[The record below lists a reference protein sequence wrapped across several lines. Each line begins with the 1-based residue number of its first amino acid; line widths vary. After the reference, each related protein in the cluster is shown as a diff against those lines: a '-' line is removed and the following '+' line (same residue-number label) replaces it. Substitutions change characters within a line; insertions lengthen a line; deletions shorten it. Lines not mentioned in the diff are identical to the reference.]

1 MSTTPTGIGI
11 VGCGVISEAYA
22 AKLASIPDVAVVAC
36 ADLVPERA
44 QELARKHGIP
54 LALEPEKLLRHPDV
68 EVVLNLTIP
77 AVHAQVA
84 MAALEAGKSVY
95 GEKPLALG
103 FDDGVRLLERAAR
116 AGLRIGCAPDTFL
129 GAGIQTCRKLID
141 DGAIGEP
148 VAANAFFLSPGPERW
163 HPRPQIFYQRGAGPL
178 FDLGPYYLTALVALL
193 GPARRVTSSAR
204 ITHARRE
211 ITSQP
216 LAGTMLD
223 VEVPTHVASVIDFR
237 AGPVATLVTSF
248 DVQAARAR
256 NIEIYGTEGTLAVPD
271 PNTFGGPVQLRRRG
285 DTEWSDVALSH
296 ANAAQSR
303 GIGLVEMVRALRAGR
318 KHRASGELACHVLEL
333 MEKIIT
339 ASRTGRHRAVETR
352 CERPAALAAGLPDDV
367 FELDPSP
374 ASTREGA
381 PT

>member
-1 MSTTPTGIGI
+1 VTPARTGIGI
-11 VGCGVISEAYA
+11 VGCGVISQAYA
-22 AKLASIPDVAVVAC
+22 AKLAAIPDVEVVAC

-44 QELARKHGIP
+44 RELAAKHGIP
-54 LALEPEKLLRHPDV
+54 FALDPEKLLRHPDV

-77 AVHAQVA
+77 AVHAEIA
-84 MAALEAGKSVY
+84 SAALEAGKSVY

-103 FDDGVRLLERAAR
+103 LDDGERLLARAAR

-148 VAANAFFLSPGPERW
+148 VAANAFFMSPGPESW

-193 GPARRVTSSAR
+193 GPARRITSSAR
-204 ITHARRE
+204 ITRVRRE

-216 LAGTMLD
+216 LAGSMMD
-223 VEVPTHVASVIDFR
+223 VEVPTHVSSVIDFR
-237 AGPVATLVTSF
+237 SGPVATLVTSF
-248 DVQAARAR
+248 DVQAARPR

-271 PNTFGGPVQLRRRG
+271 PNTFGGPVQIRRRL
-285 DTEWSDVALSH
+285 DKDWSDVPLTH

-318 KHRASGELACHVLEL
+318 PHRASGELACHVLEL
-333 MEKIIT
+333 MEKSVL
-339 ASRTGRHRAVETR
+339 ASETGRHRVVTTR
-352 CERPAALAAGLPDDV
+352 CERPAAVAAGLPDDV
-367 FELDPSP
+367 FER
-374 ASTREGA
+374 REGR
-381 PT
+381 P

>member
-1 MSTTPTGIGI
+1 MLSPRDTTGRTGIGI
-11 VGCGVISEAYA
+11 IGCGVISQAYA
-22 AKLASIPDVAVVAC
+22 AKLQTIPDVAVVAC

-44 QELARKHGIP
+44 RELAAKHGIP

-84 MAALEAGKSVY
+84 FAALEAGKSVY

-103 FDDGVRLLERAAR
+103 LDDGQRLLAAAAR
-116 AGLRIGCAPDTFL
+116 AGQRIGCAPDTFL
-129 GAGIQTCRKLID
+129 GAGLQTCRKLID

-148 VAANAFFLSPGPERW
+148 VAANAFFMSPGPESW
-163 HPRPQIFYQRGAGPL
+163 HPRPQSFYQRGAGPL

-193 GPARRVTSSAR
+193 GPARRITSSAR
-204 ITHARRE
+204 ITRARRE

-216 LAGTMLD
+216 LAGTMME

-248 DVQAARAR
+248 DVHAARSR

-271 PNTFGGPVQLRRRG
+271 PNTFGGPVQIRRRG
-285 DTEWSDVALSH
+285 EKDWSDVALTH
-296 ANAAQSR
+296 ANASQNR
-303 GIGLVEMVRALRAGR
+303 GIGLIEMVRSLRASR
-318 KHRASGELACHVLEL
+318 PHRASGELACHVLEL
-333 MEKIIT
+333 MEKSVL
-339 ASRTGRHRAVETR
+339 ASETGRHRTLATR
-352 CERPAALAAGLPDDV
+352 CERPAAIPPGLADDV
-367 FELDPSP
+367 FE
-374 ASTREGA
+374 A
-381 PT
+381 